1 MGQFC
6 ILCGQ
11 CKNSSNHLYSVPKDE
26 NKRKLWMDAVRKYL
40 PDGAFICSKHFPIHF
55 IGEKKLLK
63 GAKPSC
69 MCTYREVLNC
79 TNFKKTCTISR
90 TSLLIIS
97 VVGKYPLNK
106 VSKANFITYKS
117 RENTWCYQ
125 NDKYQI
131 IHI

>member
-1 MGQFC
+1 MR
-6 ILCGQ
+6 GQ

-69 MCTYREVLNC
+69 ILQLDYPVE
-79 TNFKKTCTISR
+79 KTPFET
-90 TSLLIIS
+90 
-97 VVGKYPLNK
+97 
-106 VSKANFITYKS
+106 
-117 RENTWCYQ
+117 
-125 NDKYQI
+125 
-131 IHI
+131 

>member
-69 MCTYREVLNC
+69 ID
-79 TNFKKTCTISR
+79 FKSFYIVDNGS
-90 TSLLIIS
+90 
-97 VVGKYPLNK
+97 PN
-106 VSKANFITYKS
+106 
-117 RENTWCYQ
+117 Q
-125 NDKYQI
+125 
-131 IHI
+131 

>member
-69 MCTYREVLNC
+69 IETAPELSLNVFPSPSC
-79 TNFKKTCTISR
+79 SILPD
-90 TSLLIIS
+90 SLDS
-97 VVGKYPLNK
+97 APKHPLVNSSSIQLENIPNPIL
-106 VSKANFITYKS
+106 VS
-117 RENTWCYQ
+117 NT
-125 NDKYQI
+125 
-131 IHI
+131 